1 MCRGKRKRRSK
12 VAIESKVVSSSKPVS
27 DVQVQTR
34 SVVTVQSMT
43 DSMSINQS
51 TLSKDLITTKAMDTP
66 METMT
71 STISG
76 FDESFIT
83 NRLSDSKLPPLRG
96 TVQEKQSLYNQ
107 KSKTT
112 SEYHHLLF
120 AIYSLAVCMPV
131 YADAVQRYID
141 EVLAPTPVG
150 QEPKLSQLAK
160 TITWVAV
167 LLLVLTEIFVSIK
180 VGGMPFD
187 LSGNGQLIK
196 PPDTPAISIPT
207 GPME

>member
-1 MCRGKRKRRSK
+1 M
-12 VAIESKVVSSSKPVS
+12 
-27 DVQVQTR
+27 
-34 SVVTVQSMT
+34 
-43 DSMSINQS
+43 
-51 TLSKDLITTKAMDTP
+51 KDRITTKAVDAPT
-66 METMT
+66 ETMT
-71 STISG
+71 SAISG

-112 SEYHHLLF
+112 LEHPRLLVAMCSF
-120 AIYSLAVCMPV
+120 AVCMPLCV
-131 YADAVQRYID
+131 DAVQRYID

-207 GPME
+207 GPMD

>member
-27 DVQVQTR
+27 DVQDR
-34 SVVTVQSMT
+34 
-43 DSMSINQS
+43 
-51 TLSKDLITTKAMDTP
+51 ITTKVMDTP

-107 KSKTT
+107 KN
-112 SEYHHLLF
+112 
-120 AIYSLAVCMPV
+120 
-131 YADAVQRYID
+131 AVQRYID

-160 TITWVAV
+160 TVTWVAV